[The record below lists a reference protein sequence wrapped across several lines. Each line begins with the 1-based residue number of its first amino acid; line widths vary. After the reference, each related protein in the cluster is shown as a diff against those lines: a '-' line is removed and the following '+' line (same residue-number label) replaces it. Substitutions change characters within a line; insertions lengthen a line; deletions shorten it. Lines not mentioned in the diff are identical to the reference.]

1 MRPST
6 WSHMVYASQSYQPLH
21 NSVSQRYQHTTL
33 FDCLEPCSWWEA
45 VRLSSKEAIEEKETN
60 QQHAMSFD
68 SVERCASWTVL
79 RDEIKDCNEKRK
91 RLRTHHS
98 LTTHSDCLRE
108 RC

>member
-1 MRPST
+1 M
-6 WSHMVYASQSYQPLH
+6 
-21 NSVSQRYQHTTL
+21 
-33 FDCLEPCSWWEA
+33 
-45 VRLSSKEAIEEKETN
+45 RLSSKEAIEEKETN

-91 RLRTHHS
+91 RLGTHHS
-98 LTTHSDCLRE
+98 LTTHCDCLRE